1 MLKPKYIIIII
12 LRKVF
17 ICFFYRISHSMLSSN
32 QDTPVVLNSTGASSF
47 PNYAVCS
54 KLSTCSS
61 CIEAEVIF
69 YSAPAITSA
78 SGSCI
83 EEKIHDWELCVSELR
98 ILLPGLR
105 CWTPRGLLR
114 RCQLRLPC
122 RIRQVCL
129 ESKSCGIIMP
139 DRGSGSDSEK
149 ISVSYSIL
157 CQIRFR

>member
-1 MLKPKYIIIII
+1 MEI
-12 LRKVF
+12 
-17 ICFFYRISHSMLSSN
+17 
-32 QDTPVVLNSTGASSF
+32 
-47 PNYAVCS
+47 
-54 KLSTCSS
+54 
-61 CIEAEVIF
+61 VIR
-69 YSAPAITSA
+69 
-78 SGSCI
+78 
-83 EEKIHDWELCVSELR
+83 DWELCVSELR

-149 ISVSYSIL
+149 I
-157 CQIRFR
+157 RFRIQFYVRSGSAKAKSCGPCDSGSDSTALARVQLKSLQVLHLSAGF